1 MPAQAVRAKYYAWA
15 MKSNAF
21 ALRVGTSA
29 ACVLCAG
36 VWIVGCSESG
46 PAPKPPTANTK
57 VNPSA
62 RAPQGQASAATS
74 AAGTASATN
83 PSAAPTATPRADAA
97 AQKISSSTSDAK
109 IIEVAGLV
117 MPKPVTWQWQSPT
130 VQFRALQYSVPTT
143 TPGISDAEL
152 VISVFAAGDGGPI
165 DMNVKRWVSQF
176 RDEDGDEAKAKIE
189 DRTINGIPVK
199 LLELAGRY
207 QGMGQAAPRPG
218 MMQLGAIIQAPGRT
232 VFVRLVGQLE
242 TVEGARKEFEALV
255 NGVRASE

>member
-1 MPAQAVRAKYYAWA
+1 

-21 ALRVGTSA
+21 ALRVGTSVT
-29 ACVLCAG
+29 CLVCAG
-36 VWIVGCSESG
+36 VWIVGCSDSA
-46 PAPKPPTANTK
+46 PTPKPPTAITQ
-57 VNPSA
+57 VAPSA
-62 RAPQGQASAATS
+62 RAPQVQTPAASSAS
-74 AAGTASATN
+74 PAAGTASA
-83 PSAAPTATPRADAA
+83 PSATSSATPRADAA

-232 VFVRLVGQLE
+232 VFVRLVGQSE